1 MTSSRGQDVQSRWW
15 TGKNFEEES
24 KVKVEVI
31 KAEAAEAP
39 KFDPSRYVCNDC
51 NKPFDPTS
59 MYSIICTADS
69 TPLHYRCH
77 SCNFK
82 RENYWDWRPE

>member
-1 MTSSRGQDVQSRWW
+1 LSQ
-15 TGKNFEEES
+15 GKNIHFDEEERA
-24 KVKVEVI
+24 KEEWTEVKVE
-31 KAEAAEAP
+31 EAAEAP
-39 KFDPSRYVCNDC
+39 KFFDPSRYVCNDC

-69 TPLHYRCH
+69 NPLHYRCH